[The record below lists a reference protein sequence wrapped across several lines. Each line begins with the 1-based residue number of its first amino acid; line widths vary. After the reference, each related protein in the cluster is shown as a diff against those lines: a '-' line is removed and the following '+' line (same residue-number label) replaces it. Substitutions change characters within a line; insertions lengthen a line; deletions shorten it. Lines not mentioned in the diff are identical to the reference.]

1 MYSSEA
7 SCHKGIESV
16 KGNAPIAHLQM
27 PGEEAVN
34 PRFMVYHDKADKP
47 RFYLTAKNG
56 QKIAASQAYHS
67 MESCLNGV
75 ESVRKNAPDAEVTE
89 AE

>member
-1 MYSSEA
+1 
-7 SCHKGIESV
+7 
-16 KGNAPIAHLQM
+16 M

-34 PRFMVYHDKADKP
+34 PHFVVYHDKADKP
-47 RFYLTAKNG
+47 RFYLTDKNG